1 MNNAFSSPPLLH
13 AQGEVILS
21 SNAPLC
27 KWVGVGFFCESSKFS
42 AYPFV
47 IPNYASSHING
58 TIDISSFSSVNKT
71 KAPYLFLSSDFINT
85 FQAWS

>member
-1 MNNAFSSPPLLH
+1 MNNAFSFPTPLH
-13 AQGEVILS
+13 APGEIILS

-42 AYPFV
+42 VYPFV
-47 IPNYASSHING
+47 IPNYASSQING